1 MKKIFILFFYLFSY
15 FSYSINIKAL
25 VGGTLIDGYGSIPIK
40 NSVIIIENDI
50 IKAIGSVNN
59 LSIPKDAQIIS
70 TEGMS
75 ILPGLWDMH
84 VHLDINGHTDYSHWH
99 GTYSNIFKDVIMPSS
114 AKQLLLAGITSA
126 RDCGSALDDAIQ
138 VRENIKNGLIQGPN
152 LYVSGPFIQH
162 KPYPNT
168 ELYRW
173 GVDGEDDA
181 RKKIRKLHKAGVDFI
196 KLIDQDEMTLKEVE
210 AIVDEAHKLNLKVV
224 AHSHRPEEIRRGI
237 IYNVDNFEH
246 TGLSSAPKYPED
258 IMKMIKERTAK
269 MNLGPLFWTPT
280 VTPLF
285 NYEHIRD
292 NMESLDNNSWNIGL
306 PDSIIND
313 IKNSFRY
320 PDRLPYYQLTPL
332 RRPTLKAKIHQLL
345 DAGVVLMIGTD
356 SGVPLTFHSQST
368 WNELDIWV
376 NEFDIDPMYAIKA
389 ATYWPS
395 LWMGVSN
402 KVGTVTPGKKADIIA
417 VKGDVLKH
425 ISLLQNINLV
435 IKDGRI
441 VRSN

>member
-1 MKKIFILFFYLFSY
+1 
-15 FSYSINIKAL
+15 
-25 VGGTLIDGYGSIPIK
+25 
-40 NSVIIIENDI
+40 
-50 IKAIGSVNN
+50 
-59 LSIPKDAQIIS
+59 
-70 TEGMS
+70 
-75 ILPGLWDMH
+75 
-84 VHLDINGHTDYSHWH
+84 
-99 GTYSNIFKDVIMPSS
+99 
-114 AKQLLLAGITSA
+114 
-126 RDCGSALDDAIQ
+126 
-138 VRENIKNGLIQGPN
+138 
-152 LYVSGPFIQH
+152 
-162 KPYPNT
+162 
-168 ELYRW
+168 
-173 GVDGEDDA
+173 
-181 RKKIRKLHKAGVDFI
+181 
-196 KLIDQDEMTLKEVE
+196 
-210 AIVDEAHKLNLKVV
+210 
-224 AHSHRPEEIRRGI
+224 
-237 IYNVDNFEH
+237 
-246 TGLSSAPKYPED
+246 
-258 IMKMIKERTAK
+258 

-285 NYEHIRD
+285 NYEYIRD
-292 NMESLDNNSWNIGL
+292 NMESLDNNSWHIGL

-332 RRPTLKAKIHQLL
+332 RRPTLKAKINQLL
-345 DAGVVLMIGTD
+345 DAGVILMIGTD

-376 NEFDIDPMYAIKA
+376 NEFDIDPMYAIRA

-402 KVGTVTPGKKADIIA
+402 KVGTITPGKKADIIA